1 MMFDSTP
8 AASGSL
14 TEQLKVTARALGF
27 AEAKVVAAC
36 ESDQFPRLQQWLEA
50 GFGEGLDYIPRRLE
64 AYKHPSGIL
73 PECRSLLMLSLPYPA
88 GESREAKPGEG
99 RVARYASGGVDYHDL
114 LRGRLK
120 QLVRLI
126 RDQVPGAKARGV
138 VDTAPLLERP
148 WAQQAGLGW
157 IGKNTLLLNRN
168 LGSYFFLAAVLTD
181 QALEPDQAWE
191 KNHCGSCR
199 ACLDACPTDAFPQ
212 PYVLDARRCISYW
225 TIEDR
230 GVTPEEIRS
239 DIGQWAFGC
248 DICQEVCPWN
258 RRVALPI
265 DESLSPIE
273 PAGLLELTE
282 LLELSPQA
290 FTQKFGNRP
299 LQRPGQAGLIRNA
312 LIVLGNQR
320 HTPALPAIWRLLE
333 HASHVV
339 RCLAAWACG
348 RIDPIASRPI
358 LQRRLSLEINP
369 IVVAELESAISA
381 DV

>member
-1 MMFDSTP
+1 MLDSAP
-8 AASGSL
+8 DVAGSL
-14 TEQLKVTARALGF
+14 TEQLKATARTLGF
-27 AEAKVVAAC
+27 AEARVVAARD
-36 ESDQFPRLQQWLEA
+36 SDQFPRLQQWLEA
-50 GFGEGLDYIPRRLE
+50 GFGEGLNYIPRRLE
-64 AYKHPSGIL
+64 AYRHPSGIL
-73 PECRSLLMLSLPYPA
+73 PQCRSLLMLSLPYPA
-88 GESREAKPGEG
+88 GGPTDVRPGEG
-99 RVARYASGGVDYHDL
+99 RVARYASGSVDYHDL

-126 RDQVPGAKARGV
+126 RDRVPGARARGV

-157 IGKNTLLLNRN
+157 IGKNTLLLSRN

-181 QALEPDQAWE
+181 QSLEPDQAWE

-230 GVTPEEIRS
+230 GVTPEAMRS
-239 DIGQWAFGC
+239 GIGTWAFGC

-258 RRVALPI
+258 RRVAVPI
-265 DESLSPIE
+265 DACLRPIE

-282 LLELSPQA
+282 LLELSPEA
-290 FTQKFGNRP
+290 FQQKYGHRP
-299 LQRPGQAGLIRNA
+299 LQRPGQVGLLRNA

-320 HTPALPAIWRLLE
+320 HAAALPGIWRLLE

-339 RCLAAWACG
+339 RSLAAWACG
-348 RIDPIASRPI
+348 RIDPVASRPW
-358 LQRRLSLEINP
+358 LRQRLALEINP
-369 IVVAELESAISA
+369 VVVAELQAALSG
-381 DV
+381 DG

>member
-1 MMFDSTP
+1 MLDAVP
-8 AASGSL
+8 NVAESL
-14 TEQLKVTARALGF
+14 TDQLKATARSLGF
-27 AEAKVVAAC
+27 AEARVVAAGH
-36 ESDQFPRLQQWLEA
+36 SDQFPRLQKWLDA

-64 AYKHPSGIL
+64 AYRHPAGIL

-88 GESREAKPGEG
+88 GGRTTVRPGEG
-99 RVARYASGGVDYHDL
+99 RVARYASGSVDYHDL

-126 RDQVPGAKARGV
+126 RDRVPGARARGV

-157 IGKNTLLLNRN
+157 IGKNTLLLSRN

-181 QALEPDQAWE
+181 QTLEPDQAWE

-230 GVTPEEIRS
+230 GVTPEAMRS
-239 DIGQWAFGC
+239 GIGSWAFGC

-265 DESLSPIE
+265 DEALRPIE

-282 LLELSPQA
+282 LLELSPEA
-290 FTQKFGNRP
+290 FKQKYGHRP
-299 LQRPGQAGLIRNA
+299 LQRPGQVGLLRNA

-320 HTPALPAIWRLLE
+320 HAAALPSVWRLLE

-339 RCLAAWACG
+339 RSLAAWASG
-348 RIDPIASRPI
+348 RIDSVASRPR
-358 LQRRLSLEINP
+358 LEQRLAIEINP
-369 IVVAELESAISA
+369 WVVAELRAALSG
-381 DV
+381 DG